1 MKTYSANAIAETFER
16 DRGVVVRALR
26 NTVPDAVVSG
36 KPQWKIATAS
46 RALERHNRANDCRN
60 SVQGDGRLCEIADEL
75 ERLGGELDATI
86 AKIKSAPDM
95 DRKQPHSRAAVKMIQ
110 RLDRLYDEGNELK
123 SKIEPGSPWAFVTP
137 QITGALFRIV
147 LAAVYGPKVEIDGER
162 MFTDDQIIQFKLA

>member
-1 MKTYSANAIAETFER
+1 MKLFSAYAAAELLER
-16 DRGVVVRALR
+16 DRQTILRALR
-26 NTVPDAVVSG
+26 STPPDGKDGSQPRWKMSTIVAALEKHSGVSG
-36 KPQWKIATAS
+36 
-46 RALERHNRANDCRN
+46 
-60 SVQGDGRLCEIADEL
+60 QGGGRLCEIADEL